1 MLAMVFGGILVGGAI
16 GFGLNVFLT
25 MGDLGA
31 IAAEVAAEA
40 GEEAA
45 GSLPLNSVLVDMA
58 TWALI
63 SAGAACAGAW
73 SRLR

>member
-1 MLAMVFGGILVGGAI
+1 
-16 GFGLNVFLT
+16 
-25 MGDLGA
+25 MGDLSA

-40 GEEAA
+40 GEETA
-45 GSLPLNSVLVDMA
+45 GSLPMGSLLVDMA